1 MKEARTGRKGSEIIC
16 VRYKA
21 KVDHTLN
28 AIAKTGGIR
37 QAGIIDMKD
46 RTTKDESGWTRPK
59 EVRNKTRSD
68 YTKLMLYTHQSELY
82 ELTFGWMGSYLPL
95 CSHTSSWLNLS

>member
-1 MKEARTGRKGSEIIC
+1 MKEARTGRKGSEIIS

-68 YTKLMLYTHQSELY
+68 YTKLMLYTYIKVNYMS
-82 ELTFGWMGSYLPL
+82 LPL
-95 CSHTSSWLNLS
+95 AGWDPIYHFAPILAAG